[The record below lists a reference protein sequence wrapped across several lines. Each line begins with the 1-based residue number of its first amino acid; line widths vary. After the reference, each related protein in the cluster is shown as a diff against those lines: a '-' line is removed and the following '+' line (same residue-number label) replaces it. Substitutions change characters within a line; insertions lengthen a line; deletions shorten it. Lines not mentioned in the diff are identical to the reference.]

1 MDNIV
6 SINLQRGPE
15 MLKCCPFQYNCSL
28 ISGPSGIIYLGIIFV
43 AVAI

>member
-1 MDNIV
+1 MDNIL

-28 ISGPSGIIYLGIIFV
+28 ISGPSGIIYLGIVFV